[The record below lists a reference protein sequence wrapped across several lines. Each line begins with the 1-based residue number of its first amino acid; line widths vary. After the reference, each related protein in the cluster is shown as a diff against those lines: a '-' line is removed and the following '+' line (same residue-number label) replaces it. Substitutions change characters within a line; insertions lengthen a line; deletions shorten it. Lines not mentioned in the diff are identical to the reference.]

1 MRKYNP
7 TDSKITLDEK
17 GNVQFTYEAKV
28 QEEGPCWTGFKQV
41 GTKMKNGKQVP
52 NCVPI
57 DEADMTAISSWK
69 SKLKKMKGLTKQQMQ
84 LLATLPTPVITNLI
98 NTVGMIVNSNDPD
111 VKAEMEGFKSDAQ
124 RRAAFASGYK
134 AKGKKGKDK
143 KDK

>member
-69 SKLKKMKGLTKQQMQ
+69 AKLKKMKGLTKQQMQ
-84 LLATLPTPVITNLI
+84 MLTTLPTPVITTVPEPKILS
-98 NTVGMIVNSNDPD
+98 NTVCLRFISSILSIRISSVLLAIQPI
-111 VKAEMEGFKSDAQ
+111 F
-124 RRAAFASGYK
+124 
-134 AKGKKGKDK
+134 
-143 KDK
+143 